1 MAGVRDLYE
10 ILGVSRTA
18 TQEEIK
24 KAYRRLARELHPD
37 VSADPS
43 TENRFKE
50 VTAAYEILSDP
61 DKRGQ
66 YDMYG
71 QGGTDV
77 FPFADVGDI
86 FEAFFGAGTFGRR
99 RPTRRRSR
107 VQRGED
113 VFASLS
119 VSFREAAFG
128 THREIEVETLESCD
142 RCGATGAEPGTGPS
156 RCRRCG
162 GAGQVQGVRRSI
174 FGTVMTTQAC
184 PSCEGTGEEIVS
196 KCPAC
201 AGDGRVA
208 REHPVPVDIPPGVSD
223 GMDLR
228 VPGAG
233 HEGRAGGPRGD
244 LYLSMAVAA
253 SAVFERRGQDLLAVL
268 EVPMVQA
275 ALGAELDVDT
285 LDGTERVKLDAG
297 VESGTVIRLR
307 GKGIANLNRRGRG
320 DIFLTVHV
328 ETPKALRRDERRL
341 LEQLAEMRGEHVA
354 KHQPARATLRRPG

>member
-1 MAGVRDLYE
+1 MAGIRDLYE

-18 TQEEIK
+18 TQDEIK
-24 KAYRRLARELHPD
+24 KAYRGLARELHPD

-61 DKRGQ
+61 EKRRQ
-66 YDMYG
+66 YDLYG
-71 QGGTDV
+71 QAGSDV
-77 FPFADVGDI
+77 FPFAEVGDI
-86 FEAFFGAGTFGRR
+86 FEAFFGAGTFGQR
-99 RPTRRRSR
+99 RPPRRHTR

-113 VFASLS
+113 LFASVS

-128 THREIEVETLESCD
+128 THREVEVEALEPCE
-142 RCGATGAEPGTGPS
+142 RCGATGAKSGTGPS

-162 GAGQVQGVRRSI
+162 GVGQVQDVRRSI
-174 FGTVMTTQAC
+174 FGTVMTAQTC

-196 KCPAC
+196 KCPDC

-208 REHPVPVDIPPGVSD
+208 RAHPVPVDFPPGVSN

-233 HEGRAGGPRGD
+233 HAGRAGGPRGD
-244 LYLSMAVAA
+244 LYLSIAVAE
-253 SAVFERRGQDLLAVL
+253 SPVFERRDQDLLAVL

-285 LDGTERVKLDAG
+285 LDGTERVKLEAG
-297 VESGTVIRLR
+297 VESGTVVRLR
-307 GKGIANLNRRGRG
+307 GKGIPNLNRRGRG
-320 DIFLTVHV
+320 DLFLTIHV
-328 ETPKALRRDERRL
+328 ETPKDLRRDERRL

-354 KHQPARATLRRPG
+354 KRESARATLRRPG